1 VWSSAVRPLPFSNE
15 LVYVVL
21 FWTIFAFWLAMEG
34 FASIVKRT
42 RVRRNTRDRGSLLL
56 IILFFWLGIL
66 LCFSLSFLLPQMA
79 ILGNQKFIFLLGLV
93 LMLAGIAFRWHA
105 MSVLGRFFTVNVSI
119 QEGHTLVET
128 GPYRYIRHPSYT
140 GALSTEVGIGLAF
153 GNWASLLAL
162 LVCAGIAY
170 AYRISIEE
178 KALLAALGDP
188 YRNYMRRTCR
198 LIPFVF

>member
-1 VWSSAVRPLPFSNE
+1 VRPLPFSSE

-34 FASIVKRT
+34 FASAVKRT
-42 RVRRNTRDRGSLLL
+42 RDRANVRDRGSLLL
-56 IILFFWLGIL
+56 IILLFWLGIAL
-66 LCFSLSFLLPQMA
+66 SFSLSFLLPQAA
-79 ILGNQKFIFLLGLV
+79 IPGKRKLIFLSGLV
-93 LMLAGIAFRWHA
+93 VMLAGIAFRWHA
-105 MSVLGRFFTVNVSI
+105 MSVLGRFFTVNVAI

-140 GALSTEVGIGLAF
+140 GALITELGVGLAL

-162 LVCAGIAY
+162 LICAGIGY
-170 AYRISIEE
+170 SYRISIEE
-178 KALLAALGDP
+178 KALLAAFGDP
-188 YRNYMRRTCR
+188 YRNYMRRTAR

>member
-1 VWSSAVRPLPFSNE
+1 VRPLPFSSD

-21 FWTIFAFWLAMEG
+21 FWTIFAFWLSMEG
-34 FASIVKRT
+34 IASTVKRS
-42 RVRRNTRDRGSLLL
+42 RNQANIRDRGSLLL

-66 LCFSLSFLLPQMA
+66 LSFSLSFLLPQA
-79 ILGNQKFIFLLGLV
+79 TIFWNRKLIFLLGLV

-119 QEGHTLVET
+119 QEDHTLVET

-140 GALSTEVGIGLAF
+140 GALITEVGVGLAL

-162 LVCAGIAY
+162 LVCAGIGY

-178 KALLAALGDP
+178 KVLLAALGDP
-188 YRNYMRRTCR
+188 YRNYMRRTTR
-198 LIPFVF
+198 LIPFLF

>member
-1 VWSSAVRPLPFSNE
+1 VRPLPFSSE
-15 LVYVVL
+15 LIYVVL

-34 FASIVKRT
+34 FASAVKRT
-42 RVRRNTRDRGSLLL
+42 RDRANVRDRGSLLL

-66 LCFSLSFLLPQMA
+66 LSFSLSFLLPQAA
-79 ILGNQKFIFLLGLV
+79 IPGNHQLIFVVGLV

-140 GALSTEVGIGLAF
+140 GALITEVGVGLAL

-162 LVCAGIAY
+162 LVFAGIAY

-188 YRNYMRRTCR
+188 YRDYMRRTTR
-198 LIPFVF
+198 LIPYIF

>member
-1 VWSSAVRPLPFSNE
+1 VRPLPFSSE
-15 LVYVVL
+15 FVYVLL

-34 FASIVKRT
+34 IASVVKRT
-42 RVRRNTRDRGSLLL
+42 RDRANDRDRGSLLL

-66 LCFSLSFLLPQMA
+66 LSFSLSLLLPQAA
-79 ILGNQKFIFLLGLV
+79 ILGNQKFIFLQGLV
-93 LMLAGIAFRWHA
+93 LMLGGIAFRWYA

-140 GALSTEVGIGLAF
+140 GALITEVGVGLAL

-162 LVCAGIAY
+162 IVCAAISY

-178 KALLAALGDP
+178 KTLLAALGDP
-188 YRNYMRRTCR
+188 YRDYMRRTTR
-198 LIPFVF
+198 LIPFLF